1 MADAACT
8 LKDKRRLLACGGR
21 EAGWVTA
28 MPSAREYQL
37 TNDQWRDAVS
47 SRLHVPL
54 SFLVAGPTHCD
65 CHDAF
70 DRRSGDIAQ
79 GVVGTTHRP
88 TQQGTPQQRRPRIRR
103 PPVDPH
109 GEHDQRC
116 GFAVSLRRHDVV
128 QGVLEKKIRR
138 AGKAVRLATVHELRF
153 GVADPSQKKSD
164 LYVSN
169 MAEDGLPTIVDVGV
183 THSLADTYFS
193 QNTSVGVRG
202 YAADRYA
209 KTKDT
214 DYKKVIRNN
223 GLQLHSRSAVME
235 TYGAFSKDLWSL
247 VTVLT
252 DPASHPHASGDYD
265 PWCRP
270 EPRRDFFLS
279 LAFAA
284 QRGGSKMLREAG
296 KRRRDRRAAGRYATG
311 TRA

>member
-1 MADAACT
+1 M
-8 LKDKRRLLACGGR
+8 K
-21 EAGWVTA
+21 
-28 MPSAREYQL
+28 
-37 TNDQWRDAVS
+37 
-47 SRLHVPL
+47 
-54 SFLVAGPTHCD
+54 
-65 CHDAF
+65 
-70 DRRSGDIAQ
+70 
-79 GVVGTTHRP
+79 
-88 TQQGTPQQRRPRIRR
+88 
-103 PPVDPH
+103 
-109 GEHDQRC
+109 
-116 GFAVSLRRHDVV
+116 
-128 QGVLEKKIRR
+128 R

-164 LYVSN
+164 LYVTN

-209 KTKDT
+209 KSKDT
-214 DYKKVIRNN
+214 GYKKVIRDN

-296 KRRRDRRAAGRYATG
+296 KRRRDRRADGRYATG

>member
-1 MADAACT
+1 MPLTARCNALRAIHCKLT
-8 LKDKRRLLACGGR
+8 L
-21 EAGWVTA
+21 
-28 MPSAREYQL
+28 
-37 TNDQWRDAVS
+37 
-47 SRLHVPL
+47 L
-54 SFLVAGPTHCD
+54 SQGFLWP
-65 CHDAF
+65 F
-70 DRRSGDIAQ
+70 
-79 GVVGTTHRP
+79 
-88 TQQGTPQQRRPRIRR
+88 
-103 PPVDPH
+103 
-109 GEHDQRC
+109 
-116 GFAVSLRRHDVV
+116 
-128 QGVLEKKIRR
+128 
-138 AGKAVRLATVHELRF
+138 
-153 GVADPSQKKSD
+153 
-164 LYVSN
+164 
-169 MAEDGLPTIVDVGV
+169 TIDVGLV
-183 THSLADTYFS
+183 TEVGR
-193 QNTSVGVRG
+193 VGVRG

>member
-1 MADAACT
+1 MGERRGGWERGEAAVALET
-8 LKDKRRLLACGGR
+8 TGDLGRQPPLLGTVVRLLNLRG
-21 EAGWVTA
+21 
-28 MPSAREYQL
+28 
-37 TNDQWRDAVS
+37 
-47 SRLHVPL
+47 
-54 SFLVAGPTHCD
+54 VAE
-65 CHDAF
+65 
-70 DRRSGDIAQ
+70 Q
-79 GVVGTTHRP
+79 
-88 TQQGTPQQRRPRIRR
+88 QQRQSGQLPPCIPLPRGI
-103 PPVDPH
+103 
-109 GEHDQRC
+109 
-116 GFAVSLRRHDVV
+116 
-128 QGVLEKKIRR
+128 
-138 AGKAVRLATVHELRF
+138 
-153 GVADPSQKKSD
+153 
-164 LYVSN
+164 
-169 MAEDGLPTIVDVGV
+169 
-183 THSLADTYFS
+183 YFS

-209 KTKDT
+209 KSKDT
-214 DYKKVIRNN
+214 GYKKVISDN

>member
-1 MADAACT
+1 
-8 LKDKRRLLACGGR
+8 
-21 EAGWVTA
+21 

-47 SRLHVPL
+47 NRLHLPL

-88 TQQGTPQQRRPRIRR
+88 TQQGAPQQRRPRIRR

-116 GFAVSLRRHDVV
+116 GFAVSLRRHDIV
-128 QGVLEKKIRR
+128 QSVLEKKMKR

-164 LYVSN
+164 LYVTN

-209 KTKDT
+209 KSKDT
-214 DYKKVIRNN
+214 GYKKVIRDN

-270 EPRRDFFLS
+270 APWRDFFLS

-296 KRRRDRRAAGRYATG
+296 KRRRDRRADGRYATG